1 MLKRFTSLKD
11 MDKVGL
17 KPRQSGQPLSEEGV
31 VRDRKFAERAAAIE
45 KLKRARLSKPES
57 AEPKP
62 KARKSKADAKSD
74 V

>member
-11 MDKVGL
+11 MDKMGL
-17 KPRQSGQPLSEEGV
+17 KPRQSGQPLSEEGI

-45 KLKRARLSKPES
+45 KLKKARLSKPGD

-62 KARKSKADAKSD
+62 KTPKRKE
-74 V
+74 